1 MARSIFYECDPIIC
15 SYMALSCTQG
25 SRVCVDWIF
34 YAFLC
39 DIMGQLC
46 SRELRFSI
54 GGFLGTFTEFHFGAL
69 IFLSVLTVTIS
80 DVICLFL
87 DVLRLA

>member
-1 MARSIFYECDPIIC
+1 MARSIFYECDPIC

-25 SRVCVDWIF
+25 RRVCVVWIL

-39 DIMGQLC
+39 DIMSQLC
-46 SRELRFSI
+46 SPELRFST
-54 GGFLGTFTEFHFGAL
+54 GGVPGTFTESYFGAL

-80 DVICLFL
+80 AVICLFL

>member
-1 MARSIFYECDPIIC
+1 MARSIFYECDPIC
-15 SYMALSCTQG
+15 SYMALSCTRG
-25 SRVCVDWIF
+25 RRVCVVWIF

-39 DIMGQLC
+39 DIMSQLC

-54 GGFLGTFTEFHFGAL
+54 GDILGTFAEFYFSAL

-80 DVICLFL
+80 AVICLFL